1 MIVIRGLSFQNLDME
16 KSLLID
22 GLKTSW
28 FVRMQDSLN
37 LDMEKLLLNYGL
49 KTSWFVRMQDSVNCN
64 ISSRHVKL
72 NLFIL

>member
-16 KSLLID
+16 KSLID